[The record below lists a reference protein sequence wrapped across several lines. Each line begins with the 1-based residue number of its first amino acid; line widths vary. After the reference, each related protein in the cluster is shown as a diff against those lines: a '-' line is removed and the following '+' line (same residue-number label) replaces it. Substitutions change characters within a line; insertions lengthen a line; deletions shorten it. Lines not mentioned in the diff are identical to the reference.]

1 MGGNRWEWMGV
12 DGSGWEWMGVGRSE
26 WDEVRVN
33 GSGWEW
39 VEVAGAWL
47 SKTHNKIYL
56 DIFRK
61 NKKTE

>member
-1 MGGNRWEWMGV
+1 M
-12 DGSGWEWMGVGRSE
+12 
-26 WDEVRVN
+26 RVN
-33 GSGWEW
+33 GRGWEW

>member
-12 DGSGWEWMGVGRSE
+12 D
-26 WDEVRVN
+26 